1 MFVIFYLK
9 KFLQVTICPF
19 LCRSPPKYVRAQ
31 LYHYHFTNENETT
44 NYWRRDLQYE
54 YLPLISPEGAAQLR
68 ATLTRGEVLPSNG
81 ENAKLE
87 GKLADF
93 LLKNKAKFAKS
104 TTSRARSNCFDCFG
118 VDDFGI
124 LENEVNCQLYATC
137 IFRCK

>member
-68 ATLTRGEVLPSNG
+68 ATLTRGGVLPSNG

-93 LLKNKAKFAKS
+93 LLK
-104 TTSRARSNCFDCFG
+104 TRRSLQNPPHH
-118 VDDFGI
+118 VLVQTALIVLASMI
-124 LENEVNCQLYATC
+124 LAFWRT
-137 IFRCK
+137 R